1 LKPPAPPPIEPRT
14 FRDYVDETLDRV
26 REYSGW
32 SPPTG
37 GGDPGTALVHI
48 FARMA
53 ELVTDRLNQMP
64 DRNFLAFLDFIG
76 LDLRPPQPA
85 RVPLTFYLA
94 AGASEA
100 VVPARTPVAA
110 ALLEGETEP
119 VVFETER
126 GLTLTPAE
134 LAAVFTRD
142 PARDRYADHTAAAL
156 GGEAAGFPVFGA
168 ETPIPHRLYLADP
181 KFGLEEEKTITIVFE
196 PRDAQQPWPRL
207 LEWTYLGAEGLAHPL
222 AAHPLQPAPGAPGAW
237 RVTLPAVPAVPVG
250 RVDGRAGSWLVARF
264 AVPLRERELPAER
277 AVSDDVV
284 LLPDEPLHPF
294 GREAPRSEFFLA
306 SAAVFAVPGAETTL
320 AIELNAARP
329 PLASEDLELVWE
341 YWSAGASWGEL
352 GRSSPASEAG
362 VPAGTFAFSD
372 GTGALTRSGV
382 VRFRNPADWGVRAIA
397 GHMGVWLRVGIAR
410 GGYEAA
416 GGEYRPPVVQRLRLG
431 YDLPRPEIRSV
442 SARVHVADA
451 NLPVAEGFSNLVALE
466 LNADF
471 LPFGDRPR
479 LGDSF
484 FLALPGLAG
493 KPGARVALSF
503 TLTNPGDERAVP
515 PPARTDGDAR
525 LRWEFW
531 NPARTAWETLG
542 EAVTNAPAPPAGAFR
557 FQDRT
562 RALTR
567 HEQGR
572 DAGTV
577 AFDWPDTAGAVEV
590 GGETRLWLRVRLV
603 GGNYGREAH
612 YVPSQR
618 EGGFELEPST
628 LQPPSIHSVRYE
640 YTYDSTPARPE
651 TVLAEN
657 DFVVSDHSAAEPF
670 PPFTTPS
677 DREPTLYLGFRRP
690 GSKLGFA
697 NRTVTLYLG
706 VEQVPYGSVSARRVE
721 DPLVA
726 WEYRRAGGWAPLMVQ
741 DETAGFAMRGLLTFI
756 APPDMSMEPGFGEAA
771 WWLRARLERGG
782 YAHPPRL
789 RRVLPNTTWASHTV
803 SLRDEVLGSGTGE
816 ASQRLRTTRAPVLPG
831 QRLEMREPE
840 LPSEAER
847 AAILREEGPDAIRVL
862 PDAAGRPLEVWV
874 RWHQVPDFH
883 ASGPRSR
890 HYTLDRLSGEVRFG
904 DGEQGMI
911 PPPGRSSLRMALY
924 RTGGGV
930 QGNRPADNLTELKTT
945 VPYVDSVTNLEP
957 AGGGSAAETL
967 DAVRLRGPRTL
978 RHRDRA
984 VTIADYE
991 DLAREATPEVA
1002 LVRGFA
1008 ARGAT
1013 DAGVVVLIV
1022 VPRSEATQ
1030 PIPSIELVNRVQGH
1044 VRERLTPTARL
1055 VVRGPEWKEVAVSAE
1070 IVPAVLEE
1078 AGTVR
1083 TEVIARLRTFL
1094 HPLTGGPDRL
1104 GWPFGR
1110 KPHPSDLYAVIEAT
1124 PGVSHVRRLEVQ
1136 ETEIWS
1142 DDFLVFSGEHRIAIA
1157 GTAEP

>member
-1 LKPPAPPPIEPRT
+1 MPPAPPPIEPRT
-14 FRDYVDETLDRV
+14 FRDFMAETLELVER
-26 REYSGW
+26 YSGW
-32 SPPTG
+32 RPPAAG
-37 GGDPGTALVHI
+37 RDPGSALVHI

-64 DRNFLAFLDFIG
+64 DRNFLAFLDLIG

-126 GLTLTPAE
+126 SLTLTPAE
-134 LAAVFTRD
+134 LASVFTRD

-156 GGEAAGFPVFGA
+156 DHEAAGFPVFGA
-168 ETPIPHRLYLADP
+168 ETPIPHWLYLADP
-181 KFGLEEEKTITIVFE
+181 GFGLEGEKRITLDIE

-207 LEWTYLGAEGLAHPL
+207 LEWAYLDAEGLAQPL
-222 AAHPLQPAPGAPGAW
+222 TARPLEVAPGGADAW
-237 RVTLPAVPAVPVG
+237 RVELPAVPAVPVG
-250 RVDGRAGSWLVARF
+250 RVDGQAGSWLAARL

-277 AVSDDVV
+277 AVSDDLE
-284 LLPDEPLHPF
+284 LLLDEPLHPF
-294 GREAPRSEFFLA
+294 GRETPRTEFFLA

-320 AIELNAARP
+320 AIALDEARP

-341 YWSAGASWGEL
+341 YWEAGAGWREL
-352 GRSSPASEAG
+352 GRSSPASEPG
-362 VPAGTFAFSD
+362 EPADAFAFSD

-382 VRFRNPADWGVRAIA
+382 VRFRNPADWEIHGVA
-397 GHMGVWLRVGIAR
+397 GHMGVWLRVAVDQ
-410 GGYEAA
+410 GGYESA
-416 GGEYRPPVVQRLRLG
+416 GGEYRPPAVQRLRLG
-431 YDLPRPEIRSV
+431 YDLPLPEIRSV
-442 SARVHVADA
+442 RASVHVAEA

-484 FLALPGLAG
+484 FLALPALAG
-493 KPGARVALSF
+493 KPGARVTLSF
-503 TLTNPGDERAVP
+503 TLTNPRDEQAVP

-531 NPARTAWETLG
+531 NPVRTAWEMLG
-542 EAVTNAPAPPAGAFR
+542 EATTNPPAPPSGAFG

-567 HEQGR
+567 HEPP
-572 DAGTV
+572 DEEVGTV
-577 AFDWPDTAGAVEV
+577 AFDWPATAGAVEV
-590 GGETRLWLRVRLV
+590 GSENRLWLRVRLV
-603 GGNYGREAH
+603 GGNYGREAR

-628 LQPPSIHSVRYE
+628 LQPPSIHSVHYG

-651 TVLAEN
+651 AVLAEN
-657 DFVVSDHSAAEPF
+657 DFVVSDHTGTEPF
-670 PPFTTPS
+670 WPFTTWH

-690 GSKLGFA
+690 GSELGFA

-706 VEQVPYGSVSARRVE
+706 VEQVPYGSVSAPRVE

-726 WEYRRAGGWAPLMVQ
+726 WEYRRPGGWGPLMAQ
-741 DETAGFAMRGLLTFI
+741 DETAGFTTRGLLTFI
-756 APPDMSMEPGFGEAA
+756 APPDMVRAREFGEAA

-789 RRVLPNTTWASHTV
+789 RRLLPNTTWAGHTV

-816 ASQRLRTTRAPVLPG
+816 TSQRLRTTRAPVLPG
-831 QRLEMREPE
+831 QRLEVREPE
-840 LPSEAER
+840 IPSEAER
-847 AAILREEGPDAIRVL
+847 AAILREEGRDAIRVL
-862 PDAAGRPLEVWV
+862 PDSAGRPLEVWV
-874 RWHQVPDFH
+874 RWHEVPDFH

-890 HYTLDRLSGEVRFG
+890 HYTLDRLSGEIRFG

-911 PPPGRSSLRMALY
+911 PPPARSNLRMALY
-924 RTGGGV
+924 RTGGGT

-957 AGGGSAAETL
+957 AAGGSGAETL

-1008 ARGAT
+1008 ARGAA

-1022 VPRSEATQ
+1022 VPRSEAGQ
-1030 PIPSIELVNRVQGH
+1030 PVPSVELVNRVQSH

-1055 VVRGPEWKEVAVSAE
+1055 VVRGPEWKEVAVGAE

-1083 TEVIARLRTFL
+1083 SEVIARLRTFL

-1124 PGVSHVRRLEVQ
+1124 PGVSHVRRLEVR